1 MDIAGGYFGLLK
13 VQCIYQIKEH
23 KTWWKCECCCGN
35 IVAVKAEDII
45 RHKLEDCGCMSDN
58 YSNIIILQ
66 KSKVKQVALSD
77 IQVDINNNE
86 GKENEKVG
94 VNKMENSVEV
104 KEAVKEVV
112 NEMVNEADKE
122 VVTEADKEVVTEAA
136 KEEAEPISKT
146 DAMLGKRFGSLLVM
160 EYVGIKSNLKTYKC
174 LCDCGNAVIVAGT
187 LLRRGKKY
195 DCGCKT
201 LERRA
206 EGYKNRRTGKK
217 EAKIKN
223 KESEH
228 LVINENN
235 ENILFDIFNYIV
247 KSVKLQNIDTEVNED
262 SCKLVITDKEVIK
275 KLAAVESL
283 SKMKETGVID
293 DATLNSWV
301 KDLLK

>member
-45 RHKLEDCGCMSDN
+45 RHKLEDCGCISDN

-77 IQVDINNNE
+77 MQMGVDNKEN
-86 GKENEKVG
+86 KENEKAG

-104 KEAVKEVV
+104 KGVVREVV

-122 VVTEADKEVVTEAA
+122 LVTEAVNEVV
-136 KEEAEPISKT
+136 EEAEPISKT
-146 DAMLGKRFGSLLVM
+146 DAMIGKRFGSLVVM
-160 EYVGIKSNLKTYKC
+160 EYAGIKSSLKTYKC
-174 LCDCGNAVIVAGT
+174 LCDCGKEVIVAGT
-187 LLRRGKKY
+187 LLRRGKKC

-217 EAKIKN
+217 EAKIKD
-223 KESEH
+223 KVLEH
-228 LVINENN
+228 SVIEENN
-235 ENILFDIFNYIV
+235 ENIIFDIFNYIAR
-247 KSVKLQNIDTEVNED
+247 SVNLQDINTEVNED

-275 KLAAVESL
+275 KLAAVEVI

>member
-1 MDIAGGYFGLLK
+1 MDLDKIDIAGRYFGLLK
-13 VQCIYQIKEH
+13 VQRIYQIKEH

-58 YSNIIILQ
+58 YNNIIILQ

-77 IQVDINNNE
+77 IQVDINN
-86 GKENEKVG
+86 KESKESEKVG

-104 KEAVKEVV
+104 KEAVKE
-112 NEMVNEADKE
+112 
-122 VVTEADKEVVTEAA
+122 
-136 KEEAEPISKT
+136 EAEPIIKT
-146 DAMLGKRFGSLLVM
+146 DAMIGKRFGSLVVM

-187 LLRRGKKY
+187 LLRRGKK
-195 DCGCKT
+195 DNCGCKT
-201 LERRA
+201 LERRV

-228 LVINENN
+228 IVIKENN

-275 KLAAVESL
+275 KIAAVEVI

>member
-1 MDIAGGYFGLLK
+1 MDLDKIDITGRYFGLLK
-13 VQCIYQIKEH
+13 VQRIYQIKEH

-45 RHKLEDCGCMSDN
+45 RHKLEDCGCISDN

-66 KSKVKQVALSD
+66 KSKVKQVALLD

-104 KEAVKEVV
+104 KEVD
-112 NEMVNEADKE
+112 NE
-122 VVTEADKEVVTEAA
+122 VVTEADKEVVTEAD
-136 KEEAEPISKT
+136 KEMVEEAEPITKT
-146 DAMLGKRFGSLLVM
+146 DAMLGKRFGSLVVM
-160 EYVGIKSNLKTYKC
+160 EYAGIKSNLKTYKC

-187 LLRRGKKY
+187 LLRRGKK
-195 DCGCKT
+195 DNCGCKT
-201 LERRA
+201 FERRV

-228 LVINENN
+228 LVIRENN

-247 KSVKLQNIDTEVNED
+247 KSVKLQNIDIEVNED

-275 KLAAVESL
+275 KLAAVEVI